1 MQDSKFFLRSM
12 TVLGVLLTAAM
23 TLWKGSIAP
32 DEAAVLQ
39 GSITDIVT
47 NVGIVVG
54 LIGALV
60 GRFRAKSGVTLLPG
74 AKK

>member
-23 TLWKGSIAP
+23 TLWKGSITP
-32 DEAAVLQ
+32 EESAALQ
-39 GSITDIVT
+39 AGITDIVT
-47 NVGIVVG
+47 NLGIVVG
-54 LIGALV
+54 LITTVV
-60 GRFRAKSGVTLLPG
+60 GRFRAKSGVTLLPR